1 MTEQN
6 GLPQKGLGIAVFSV
20 SAASLALEVLQM
32 RIFAFS
38 LWHHL
43 AFLVV
48 SIAILGFG
56 AAGAVLSSSRSLR
69 ARSLRGSLGVALL
82 LFSFTSLI
90 GPYVLSR
97 HPVDLFGSMGT
108 KDVATVGLYYV
119 LFALP
124 YFFAGYV
131 IALALTRATE
141 KVNYLYFLNLL
152 GSGVGCFLIYPILG
166 PFGALGSLFLIA
178 TIGASPAPI
187 LVIGK
192 TKKLLAYSLV
202 LGLLG
207 LSLIIGFG
215 GWVPLSFQA
224 AGSKF
229 LNTYLRVFEANLRA
243 EYMKKGIRFTEEQ
256 IQKEVREKKVKATRW
271 TPLARIDI
279 LEDPTVGSKNG
290 PGACL
295 FQDGDAPGQM
305 PEKGWNPPPG
315 QIHGIAYEVKKAPK
329 VLVIGIGGGLD
340 LKVGLER
347 GAKDLTGVE
356 INRVTLDL
364 YEHKFA
370 DLVGHL
376 AERKNVHLFN
386 AEGRHF
392 VRSRKDKYDL
402 IQMSGVDTYTAL
414 ASGSYVL
421 SESYLYTKEAFS
433 DYLDH
438 LNPDGIFTMVRFAFP
453 APRETLRVMVIA
465 MVVLRERGVKK
476 PWEHVVL
483 LRNQNKAEA
492 TTLGAILVKISAFTK
507 SELDKLRSFAKRNGY
522 RQDYFPDEKGKNPFY
537 SWADSFAS
545 GESEAFLASYPYNV
559 RPVVDDRPF
568 FFNQFRWSSV
578 VDYFSETLAGRGEKK
593 VIPKDSPWVA
603 LHSDFQKKPVDLLNL
618 VYTLGQLAVL
628 VGLCIFV
635 PLLFLKRRSRGNA
648 MGAISPM
655 GYFLCL
661 GFGYIFL
668 MISAMQRFGLFLGH
682 PTYAVSIVMATFLIG
697 SGLGSLLSAWIPANR
712 GRSLLVFV
720 ALFLFAWSLFLD
732 LSLSAIARENLGA
745 PFFVRTLWTIGL
757 LAPMAFVMGTCFP
770 MGIRVLN
777 LGRDSLIPWAYGIN
791 GAASV
796 LGSVLAV
803 VLAMGLGFSN
813 VQWISTGLYI
823 LASAFFFRMWKGA
836 NGSSDLEEG
845 SVEIGGEVL
854 DAC

>member
-1 MTEQN
+1 MTDQH
-6 GLPQKGLGIAVFSV
+6 GSPQKGLGIAVFSV
-20 SAASLALEVLQM
+20 SVASLALEVLQM
-32 RIFAFS
+32 RLFAFS

-56 AAGAVLSSSRSLR
+56 AAGAVLSSSRFLR
-69 ARSLRGSLGVALL
+69 ARNLRNSLSTSLI
-82 LFSFTSLI
+82 LFSLTALI
-90 GPYVLSR
+90 GPYVLSQ

-108 KDVATVGLYYV
+108 GDVAIVGLYYV

-166 PFGALGSLFLIA
+166 PLGALGSLSLIA
-178 TIGASPAPI
+178 MIGALPAPI
-187 LVIGK
+187 LILGK
-192 TKKLLAYSLV
+192 RAKILSSGFAFSLLLFSLFT
-202 LGLLG
+202 G
-207 LSLIIGFG
+207 IG
-215 GWVPLSFQA
+215 GWAPLRFEA

-229 LNTYLRVFEANLRA
+229 MNTYLRQFEAWLKA
-243 EYMKKGIRFTEEQ
+243 DYKKKGIAFSEEQ
-256 IQKEVREKKVKATRW
+256 IKKEAREKGVRATEW

-279 LEDPTVGSKNG
+279 LVDTSVGSKNG
-290 PGACL
+290 VGACL

-305 PEKGWNPPPG
+305 PEKGWVPPPG
-315 QIHGIAYEVKKAPK
+315 QIHAIAYEVKKAPK

-340 LKVGLER
+340 IKVGLER

-356 INRVTLDL
+356 INKTTLDL
-364 YEHKFA
+364 YENKFA

-376 AERKNVHLFN
+376 AEEPNVHLFN

-438 LNPDGIFTMVRFAFP
+438 LNEDGIFTMVRFAFP

-465 MVVLRERGVKK
+465 MEVLRERGAKN

-483 LRNQNKAEA
+483 VRNQDKAEA
-492 TTLGAILVKISAFTK
+492 TTLGAILVKRTPFTK
-507 SELDKLRSFAKRNGY
+507 EELDGLRAFSRKNGY
-522 RQDYFPDEKGKNPFY
+522 SRDYFPDEKGDNPFHT
-537 SWADSFAS
+537 WADSFAT
-545 GESEAFLASYPYNV
+545 GESEAFLANYPYNV

-568 FFNQFRWSSV
+568 FFNQHRWSSV
-578 VDYFSETLAGRGEKK
+578 FSFFASSFAGRGEKQNL
-593 VIPKDSPWVA
+593 PKDLPWVA
-603 LHSDFQKKPVDLLNL
+603 LLPDFQNKPVDLLNL
-618 VYTLGQLAVL
+618 VYTLGQLAIL
-628 VGLCIFV
+628 VGICIFV
-635 PLLFLKRRSRGNA
+635 PLLFLKRRSKGLPA
-648 MGAISPM
+648 GVGAPM

-661 GFGYIFL
+661 GFAYIFL

-697 SGLGSLLSAWIPANR
+697 SGLGSLASSWIPVKK
-712 GRSLLVFV
+712 GGVLLSIV
-720 ALFLFAWSLFLD
+720 ALFLVSWSIFLD
-732 LSLSAIARENLGA
+732 VSLSSIARENLGT
-745 PFFVRTLWTIGL
+745 PFYIRTLWTVGL
-757 LAPMAFVMGTCFP
+757 LAPMAFFMGSCFP

-777 LGRDSLIPWAYGIN
+777 QGRHSLIPWAYGIN

-813 VQWISTGLYI
+813 VQWVSASLYI
-823 LASAFFFRMWKGA
+823 LAAFFFFRMWRKG
-836 NGSSDLEEG
+836 NPSM
-845 SVEIGGEVL
+845 EVSETL
-854 DAC
+854 AESGQSNPQ